1 MKKIFKK
8 FSTRLFVGIVLFLIS
23 IVFVILLI
31 LNLNYSGMKNNIT
44 DSYNEVEKNVGE
56 VANRTWYDN
65 YGSMMKM
72 VANEEVNTIGYVF
85 DSIKLDLIYLANMI
99 TASYES
105 DKTSNEKI
113 NPPDKTKDGEITPQ
127 LSFEP
132 NVNQNDE
139 KIKHEVKVLAD
150 LTDDLILNIEYS
162 RQLPRCY
169 VVTDTGI
176 MLMVDRMP
184 SARFDEDGNEIKL
197 THRDKIW
204 YKNAMATSSVIMSDI
219 VTDILTDNDT
229 LVLLK
234 SFDVNGKRKGVVA
247 FEIYTN
253 LLSEQDIGLKI
264 QEEFDVFIFD
274 RQGGVVF
281 SDVVKDEKSLDP
293 NDNVKEYAMS
303 VLNED
308 DSLGDCI
315 FRGKKNL
322 VYNKKVPG
330 FDWVLLVL
338 VEEDVIKKGVDNLS
352 SIISDTN
359 TDLKNDMDK
368 LNKNILVNLT
378 MFSIFVLIITFV
390 LSLVLSSF
398 FSKPLNQLTN
408 EISNTNVEDLKK
420 VSNDYKDE
428 EFKNLADTFNGM
440 IDKINDYVSHIQ
452 TITREKENI
461 KAELNVAKRIQ
472 QDMLPKNFD
481 SINSRKDINIYAINI
496 PETEVGGDFYNY
508 ILLNNKLFLI
518 IADVSGAGVPAS
530 LFMAKTNSLINSAI
544 KLSNSPK
551 VILSYVNSELCK
563 SNEENYFVTISIYYI
578 DLNTKKIISTN
589 AGHENPI
596 IIKNNGEVEMI
607 MEKKTAPIGT
617 KPNLIF
623 EENVLELEDGDKLF
637 LYTDG
642 VVEAINDKEELYGDK
657 RLIEV
662 LNTTL
667 DDNAFDTIDKVKDSV
682 MAFSNVPEQY
692 DDITML
698 CFKFNKSNISYDV
711 KKVHRYSN
719 DFSDKYES
727 VQEINEFI
735 KKSLNNAY
743 SGSDDKYKNFLNRLE
758 VCTEEIV
765 VNIID
770 YAYKDVKIEDLKKI
784 SIVVEAD
791 LNNDK
796 ISITYIDNGPEFNP
810 TLKDDPNILK
820 SANERK
826 IGGLGIYITKQ
837 VVDSMEYEYVNNQNK
852 LKLVKYL

>member
-23 IVFVILLI
+23 VVFVILLI

-72 VANEEVNTIGYVF
+72 VANEEVNTIDYVF

-105 DKTSNEKI
+105 DKTSNVKL

-176 MLMVDRMP
+176 MVMVDKMP
-184 SARFDEDGNEIKL
+184 SARFDEDGNEVKL

-204 YKNAMATSSVIMSDI
+204 YKNAMATSSVLMSDI
-219 VTDILTDNDT
+219 VTDILTGNDT

-253 LLSEQDIGLKI
+253 LLSEQDIGLNI

-274 RQGGVVF
+274 RLGGVVF

-338 VEEDVIKKGVDNLS
+338 VEEDIIKKGVDNLS

-368 LNKNILVNLT
+368 LNKNILANLT
-378 MFSIFVLIITFV
+378 TLSIFVLIITFI
-390 LSLVLSSF
+390 LSLVMSSF
-398 FSKPLNQLTN
+398 FSKPLNKLTN

-623 EENVLELEDGDKLF
+623 EENVIKLEDGDKLF

-682 MAFSNVPEQY
+682 MTFSNVPEQY

-711 KKVHRYSN
+711 KKVHRYSS

-735 KKSLNNAY
+735 ENSLKDAY
-743 SGSDDKYKNFLNRLE
+743 SGSDDKYKNFLNRIE

-770 YAYKDVKIEDLKKI
+770 YAYKDIRIEDLKKI

>member
-711 KKVHRYSN
+711 KKVHRYSC
-719 DFSDKYES
+719 DFSNKYES

-735 KKSLNNAY
+735 ENSLKDAY

>member
-23 IVFVILLI
+23 VVFVILLI

-72 VANEEVNTIGYVF
+72 VANEEVNTIDYVF

-105 DKTSNEKI
+105 DKTSNVKL

-176 MLMVDRMP
+176 MVMVDKMP

-274 RQGGVVF
+274 RLGGVVF

-293 NDNVKEYAMS
+293 NDNVKEYALS
-303 VLNED
+303 VLKED
-308 DSLGDCI
+308 DSIGDCI

-338 VEEDVIKKGVDNLS
+338 VEEDIIKKGVDNLS
-352 SIISDTN
+352 SIISYTN

-368 LNKNILVNLT
+368 LNKNILANLT
-378 MFSIFVLIITFV
+378 AFSIFVLIITFV

-398 FSKPLNQLTN
+398 FSKPLNKLTS

-596 IIKNNGEVEMI
+596 IIKNNGEVKMI

-623 EENVLELEDGDKLF
+623 EENVIELEDGDKLF

-667 DDNAFDTIDKVKDSV
+667 DDNAFDIIDKVKDSV

-711 KKVHRYSN
+711 KKVHRYSS

-735 KKSLNNAY
+735 ENSLKDAY
-743 SGSDDKYKNFLNRLE
+743 SGSDDKYKNFLNRIE

-770 YAYKDVKIEDLKKI
+770 YAYKDIKIEDLKKI